1 MEACSFGNIDIIKI
15 LLQFKVRVAAKD
27 DDDWTALEYLWE
39 FLLNANG
46 LEREKREKLERIVEI
61 IKKKQ
66 MEGLNLFFIKL
77 IKFNI

>member
-66 MEGLNLFFIKL
+66 MGGLKL
-77 IKFNI
+77 IIELIYPNL